1 MQTHFYFDLLLIP
14 SDLIVDVCIFVI
26 ISVEV
31 DKAKIQA
38 DKEKKK
44 SESKGGFWSG
54 WFGKSSSAE
63 PEKKDDENIDGK
75 LMKTLEADLTA
86 EERQRLFEVIDY
98 QENAHHSIYPKD
110 FVAYK
115 LAFRYFSIKYI

>member
-1 MQTHFYFDLLLIP
+1 MDEVNIRIQRQLAERE
-14 SDLIVDVCIFVI
+14 VQ
-26 ISVEV
+26 V

-54 WFGKSSSAE
+54 WFGKSSTTE
-63 PEKKDDENIDGK
+63 PGKKEDEKIDGK
-75 LMKTLEADLTA
+75 LMKTLEAEMSS

-98 QENAHHSIYPKD
+98 QENAHHSTYPKD
-110 FVAYK
+110 FAAYIM
-115 LAFRYFSIKYI
+115 AFK